1 MPFAVDQKLTESL
14 IALLEQGTTP
24 WRREWDAVGGGHH
37 VNLISGR
44 RYRGSN
50 PVLLTLGMHLRGSA
64 LPYWCGFGEAKSRGL
79 SPRKGCK
86 AAYVLRPQVHVSP
99 ADPEASTAAD
109 ASGSAAMPRSWV
121 SYRPVPVFNAADLVG
136 EALEG
141 LIQTRREADGVVR
154 RPEPERLAAA
164 ESVLSSWPVE
174 VVHGGGQACYRP
186 ASDCIHLPERVVF
199 HSPAAL
205 YATWGHE
212 AVHSTGHPARL
223 ARDLS
228 GTIGS
233 RAYAREEL
241 VAELGAVL
249 LGERLEIGSD
259 VANHAAYLASWIALL
274 RESPRVLV
282 EVLGDA
288 RRAVDLICP
297 DEVAVDEVAVG
308 GKG

>member
-1 MPFAVDQKLTESL
+1 M
-14 IALLEQGTTP
+14 
-24 WRREWDAVGGGHH
+24 
-37 VNLISGR
+37 NLISGR

-79 SPRKGCK
+79 SPRKGSR
-86 AAYVLRPQVHVSP
+86 AVSVLRPQVHVSQ
-99 ADPEASTAAD
+99 AISETATAAD
-109 ASGSAAMPRSWV
+109 ASESPPLPRSWV

-136 EALEG
+136 EALAELIQARQVEEG
-141 LIQTRREADGVVR
+141 LVR

-174 VVHGGGQACYRP
+174 LVHGGGQACYRP
-186 ASDCIHLPERVVF
+186 AADCIHLPERAVF
-199 HSPAAL
+199 HSAAAL

-228 GTIGS
+228 GTMGS

-297 DEVAVDEVAVG
+297 EEVAVASPD
-308 GKG
+308 